1 MSDIFIGVMSGTSLD
16 GIDVVIVEFNDNDD
30 DDDIKRINV
39 KQSYSHPMPINI
51 KNDILSMCQ
60 GQKTTLSEVGNLNRR
75 LGIIYSEA
83 INEAIKLSS
92 IDPNS
97 ISAIGCHGQTVWH
110 QPPTRKHGDGS
121 DDNDDDNDGF
131 TIQLGDCNRIA
142 TLTGITTIG
151 DFRNRD
157 ISYCGQ
163 GAPLTPSFHKYSLS
177 SLNENRIIL
186 NIGGISNITL
196 LPSLSSSS
204 SSSNIQ
210 VTGFDTGAGNILLD
224 SWIQLKK
231 DGTPYDKDGE
241 WANQGNVNEKLLK
254 SLYDHSDSFLNKLP
268 PKSTGR
274 ELFNIQ
280 WLLNVIESIKN
291 DDDSND
297 FIINDEDVQAT
308 LLEFTCKT
316 IVDEIKKIKIC
327 KIDRVL
333 VCGGGSKNKLLMD
346 KLSRLLKKDE
356 NENGSGGSS
365 GSCKLS
371 TTDEFGISSQDMEAI
386 AFAWFAKRTLNNQ
399 PSNLISVTGASK
411 ETILGAIYLKNNFN
425 N

>member
-1 MSDIFIGVMSGTSLD
+1 MDGGDIFVGVMSGTSLD
-16 GIDVVIVEFNDNDD
+16 GIDVVIVQFNENE
-30 DDDIKRINV
+30 DIKRINV
-39 KQSYSHPMPINI
+39 KQSYSHPMPIKI

-60 GQKTTLSEVGNLNRR
+60 GQKTTLSEVGDLNRR
-75 LGIIYSEA
+75 LGIIYAEA
-83 INEAIKLSS
+83 INEAIKQSS
-92 IDPNS
+92 IDPNL

-110 QPPTRKHGDGS
+110 QPPTKKLE
-121 DDNDDDNDGF
+121 DNKNNSNNNNDGF

-157 ISYCGQ
+157 ISYGGQ

-177 SLNENRIIL
+177 SSIETRIIL

-196 LPSLSSSS
+196 LPSSSNNNNNNNN
-204 SSSNIQ
+204 NIQ
-210 VTGFDTGAGNILLD
+210 VTGFDTGPGNILLD

-231 DGTPYDKDGE
+231 DGKPYDKDGE
-241 WANQGNVNEKLLK
+241 WANQGKVNEKLLK
-254 SLYDHSDSFLNKLP
+254 SLYNHSDSFLNKLP

-280 WLLNVIESIKN
+280 WLLNVVQSIRN
-291 DDDSND
+291 DHDGDN
-297 FIINDEDVQAT
+297 IIIKDEDVQAT

-333 VCGGGSKNKLLMD
+333 VCGGGSKNKLLMN
-346 KLSRLLKKDE
+346 KLSTLLEKD
-356 NENGSGGSS
+356 ENGSGS
-365 GSCKLS
+365 GCKVS
-371 TTDEFGISSQDMEAI
+371 TTDEFGINSQDMEAI
-386 AFAWFAKRTLNNQ
+386 AFAWFAKRTLNHQ

-411 ETILGAIYLKNNFN
+411 ETILGAIYLKNDFN

>member
-1 MSDIFIGVMSGTSLD
+1 MGDIFIGVMSGTSLD
-16 GIDVVIVEFNDNDD
+16 GIDVVIVEFNDYN
-30 DDDIKRINV
+30 DDIKRINV
-39 KQSYSHPMPINI
+39 KQSYSHPMPITI

-60 GQKTTLSEVGNLNRR
+60 GQKTTLSEVGDLNRR

-92 IDPNS
+92 IDPNL

-110 QPPTRKHGDGS
+110 QPPTKKHGD
-121 DDNDDDNDGF
+121 DDDDDDDDDDGF

-157 ISYCGQ
+157 ISYGGQ

-196 LPSLSSSS
+196 LPSLSLSSS
-204 SSSNIQ
+204 NNIQ

-254 SLYDHSDSFLNKLP
+254 SLYNHSDSFLNKLP

-291 DDDSND
+291 DDDD
-297 FIINDEDVQAT
+297 DDDDDDIIIRDEDVQAT

-346 KLSRLLKKDE
+346 KLSRLLKNHE
-356 NENGSGGSS
+356 NESGSGG
-365 GSCKLS
+365 CKLS
-371 TTDEFGISSQDMEAI
+371 TTDEFGICSQDMEAI

>member
-1 MSDIFIGVMSGTSLD
+1 MNDIFIGVMSGTSLD
-16 GIDVVIVEFNDNDD
+16 GIDVVIVEFNDN
-30 DDDIKRINV
+30 DDIKRINV

-60 GQKTTLSEVGNLNRR
+60 GQKTTLSKVGDLNRR

-110 QPPTRKHGDGS
+110 QPPTRKHS
-121 DDNDDDNDGF
+121 DNDNDDDDDDDNDGF

-157 ISYCGQ
+157 ISYGGQ

-204 SSSNIQ
+204 SSNNIQ

-231 DGTPYDKDGE
+231 DGTTYDKDGE

-280 WLLNVIESIKN
+280 WLLIVIESIKN
-291 DDDSND
+291 DD
-297 FIINDEDVQAT
+297 IIKDEDVQAT

-356 NENGSGGSS
+356 NGSGG